1 LREDVAL
8 KHMRCVVPE
17 IEKTELAKVSDE
29 YQTVVTEIAEGLRI
43 AGEHIQAVGGGLD
56 LSDAA
61 LGVEQRRGF
70 GIASGTPGPGKEP
83 SIRQA
88 RSLIAELCGEEDWR
102 LESSTSGI
110 Q

>member
-1 LREDVAL
+1 
-8 KHMRCVVPE
+8 MRCVVPE

-29 YQTVVTEIAEGLRI
+29 YQTVVTEIAEGLRLT
-43 AGEHIQAVGGGLD
+43 GEHVHAVRCGFYLD
-56 LSDAA
+56 DAA
-61 LGVEQRRGF
+61 LGVEQRWEF
-70 GIASGTPGPGKEP
+70 GIASGTPGLGKES

-102 LESSTSGI
+102 LEGSSGGI